1 MTEAKTDAKSLNE
14 REQEGTNKMHF
25 TRCRGAPLTL

>member
-14 REQEGTNKMHF
+14 REQEGTN
-25 TRCRGAPLTL
+25 TTTLLVVGERR